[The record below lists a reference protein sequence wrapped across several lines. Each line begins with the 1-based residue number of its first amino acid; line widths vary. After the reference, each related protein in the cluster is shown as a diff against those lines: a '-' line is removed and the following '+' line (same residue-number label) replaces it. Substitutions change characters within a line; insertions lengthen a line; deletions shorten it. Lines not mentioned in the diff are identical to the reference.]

1 MNIIIPYHLF
11 EIRKIIFQK
20 PVENKIKYYNYF
32 YRIIYNEKYFTI
44 QNIIISIPLT
54 HIVTNYNNKIYK
66 ITFNNSLLYSLFYIE
81 YEILKK
87 INLITNKKIERL
99 LYNDCIYKR
108 YILHLNKPVHKI
120 LLRIS
125 GIWESKDKIG
135 ITYKFI
141 SR

>member
-11 EIRKIIFQK
+11 EIKKIIFQK

-32 YRIIYNEKYFTI
+32 YRIIYNEKYYTI

-141 SR
+141 SK

>member
-1 MNIIIPYHLF
+1 MNIIIPYNFF
-11 EIRKIIFQK
+11 EIKKIIFQK

-32 YRIIYNEKYFTI
+32 YRIIYNEKYYTI
-44 QNIIISIPLT
+44 QNIIISIPLS

-141 SR
+141 AR

>member
-1 MNIIIPYHLF
+1 MNIVIPYNIF
-11 EIRKIIFQK
+11 EIKKIFFQK
-20 PVENKIKYYNYF
+20 PVDNKIKYYNYF
-32 YRIIYNEKYFTI
+32 YRILYNETYYTI

-54 HIVTNYNNKIYK
+54 HVITNYSNKIYK
-66 ITFNNSLLYSLFYIE
+66 ISFNNSLLYSLFYIE
-81 YEILKK
+81 YEILKH

-99 LYNDCIYKR
+99 LYNDCTYKR
-108 YILHLNKPVHKI
+108 YILYLNKPINQI

-125 GIWESKDKIG
+125 GIWESNDKIG

>member
-1 MNIIIPYHLF
+1 MNIVIPYNIF
-11 EIRKIIFQK
+11 EIKKIFFQK
-20 PVENKIKYYNYF
+20 PVDNKIKYYNYF
-32 YRIIYNEKYFTI
+32 YRILYNETYYTI

-54 HIVTNYNNKIYK
+54 HVITNYSNKIYK
-66 ITFNNSLLYSLFYIE
+66 ISFNNSLLYSLFYIE
-81 YEILKK
+81 YEILKH

-99 LYNDCIYKR
+99 LYNDCTYKR
-108 YILHLNKPVHKI
+108 YILYLNKPINQI
-120 LLRIS
+120 LLRIA

>member
-1 MNIIIPYHLF
+1 MNVIVPYNIF
-11 EIRKIIFQK
+11 EIKKILFQK
-20 PVENKIKYYNYF
+20 PVENKIKYYNSF
-32 YRIIYNEKYFTI
+32 YRILYNETYFTI
-44 QNIIISIPLT
+44 QNVIISIPMSY
-54 HIVTNYNNKIYK
+54 IITNYKNNFYK
-66 ITFNNSLLYSLFYIE
+66 ISFNNALLYSLFYIE

-108 YILHLNKPVHKI
+108 YILHLNKPSTQI

-125 GIWESKDKIG
+125 GIWESNDKIG

-141 SR
+141 SK